1 MVWTGKSCWLAAS
14 FFVACFCA
22 APLQQFYPDAY
33 YEEDKIYENKP
44 LRFVMQ
50 FQGNWLMFT
59 DPRDMDK
66 GSRAL
71 ARAFARS
78 GYELLFVGATVEG
91 MHGTRGIAVN
101 LNEPVQEYAEQIRR
115 LNAADVQNDK
125 GLVPMIAGRIP
136 LVKWIYD
143 KAEFRFA
150 EFFLNIGTYDI
161 RIAFWSKH
169 ELFEKF
175 LPVYE
180 DMISSIEVRGL

>member
-1 MVWTGKSCWLAAS
+1 MAWSGKSCRTAAVLL
-14 FFVACFCA
+14 FACFCA
-22 APLQQFYPDAY
+22 APLKQFYPDAY
-33 YEEDKIYENKP
+33 YEEDKVYENKP
-44 LRFVMQ
+44 LRFVMR

-71 ARAFARS
+71 AKTFAKS

-101 LNEPVQEYAEQIRR
+101 LNEPASEYAQQIRM
-115 LNAADVQNDK
+115 LNQADVQNDR
-125 GLVPMIAGRIP
+125 GLTAMIAGRMP
-136 LVKWIYD
+136 LVKWVYD
-143 KAEFRFA
+143 KADFRFA
-150 EFFLNIGTYDI
+150 EFFFNIGTYDI
-161 RIAFWSKH
+161 RIAFWAKH

-180 DMISSIEVRGL
+180 EMVSSIEVKGL